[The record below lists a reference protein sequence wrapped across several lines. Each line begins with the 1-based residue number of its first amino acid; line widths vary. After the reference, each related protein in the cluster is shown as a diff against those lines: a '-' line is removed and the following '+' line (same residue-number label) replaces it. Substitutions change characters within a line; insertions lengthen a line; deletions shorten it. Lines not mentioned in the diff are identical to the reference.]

1 MINNTSVTFSEII
14 CFIEYFLIAKMY
26 LLPAKKLPC
35 QKAWYQCNIIEVS
48 VGNKVSEHAEK
59 IANLYWVDIGLVNM
73 SMDEVRKAQ
82 KSIEKVTQ
90 RQVENESDG
99 VELKLGELLSVFG
112 PNVGKCN
119 QSQ

>member
-1 MINNTSVTFSEII
+1 
-14 CFIEYFLIAKMY
+14 
-26 LLPAKKLPC
+26 
-35 QKAWYQCNIIEVS
+35 
-48 VGNKVSEHAEK
+48 
-59 IANLYWVDIGLVNM
+59 M

-82 KSIEKVTQ
+82 KSIEKITQ

-99 VELKLGELLSVFG
+99 VELKHGELLSVFG